1 MIVHHPRTKPEPWS
15 AYAARGWWKVPF
27 LATEYC
33 CDWAVYWLS
42 NWSFLETLEYL
53 SSLSVLIAVI
63 FYFAGSNDRIKM
75 RHYQAWQVIN
85 TAQGKGG
92 NGGRIDA
99 LQELAEDRV
108 ALTGVDLG
116 EAFLQG
122 VRLDHAKL
130 MRANFHNADVRN
142 GSFISAELGD
152 ATLAGA
158 NFRNADF
165 QGAKLRGADLTDADL
180 NGANLA
186 GADLSGATLD
196 NADLRNTDLRDIKW
210 ANVNGVKMTNLQD
223 ARNVPPEFLKW
234 ALQHGAI
241 QGAPDQAS
249 AKGK

>member
-1 MIVHHPRTKPEPWS
+1 MIVHHPRTKPEQWS
-15 AYAARGWWKVPF
+15 AYAARGWWKTPF

-33 CDWAVYWLS
+33 SDWAVYWLS

-63 FYFAGSNDRIKM
+63 FYFAGTNDRIKM

-99 LQELAEDRV
+99 LQELVEDNV
-108 ALTGVDLG
+108 ALTGVDVS

-122 VRLDHAKL
+122 VHLDHARM

-142 GSFISAELGD
+142 SSF
-152 ATLAGA
+152 T
-158 NFRNADF
+158 
-165 QGAKLRGADLTDADL
+165 GADLTDADL
-180 NGANLA
+180 NGANLT
-186 GADLSGATLD
+186 GADMSGSTLD

-210 ANVNGVKMTNLQD
+210 SNLNSVKMTNLED
-223 ARNVPPEFLKW
+223 AKNVPPEFLTW

-241 QGAPDQAS
+241 QGAGNQAPT
-249 AKGK
+249 KGK